1 MNDALVK
8 KNRGLI
14 CLNGEIIWDMS
25 AIIVVKIDLVNN
37 VMEHE
42 PAKMGWSTM
51 TNGELTSCG
60 VYMNNYR

>member
-1 MNDALVK
+1 MLEWGDN
-8 KNRGLI
+8 
-14 CLNGEIIWDMS
+14 WDMS

-60 VYMNNYR
+60 VYMNIGNYTFNQ

>member
-1 MNDALVK
+1 MLEWGDN
-8 KNRGLI
+8 
-14 CLNGEIIWDMS
+14 WDMS

-42 PAKMGWSTM
+42 PANMGWSTM

-60 VYMNNYR
+60 VYMNIGNYTFNQ